1 MNKSLITKILIG
13 LVIVIIVIVIANI
26 VLTNIG
32 KDKEDDTLPE
42 IQEYM
47 TNTTGKIQKI
57 DNIIDLAQIQ
67 SCIQKYY
74 LNYFAMYGENTA
86 TDLSEGEYKVEDY
99 KNSTYKF
106 LSPKYISKAGI
117 TLENINSNLE
127 EIRDPDIEIYN
138 IYFAT
143 KYEGTSAYFVN
154 GIVRDSSTY
163 KAKDFNMI
171 VVIDDNN
178 QTYEIYMGDYLEN
191 SDFSALEEGQE
202 VNFDLPTSIE
212 NRGNNTYGAV
222 KYTYDDLSQD
232 KFDNIRGLLLRDVE
246 KAYELLTDD
255 AKANTFKS
263 VDELKQFINNNRK
276 DIFLLTYGGYVLKNN
291 DGNIIV
297 KMYDDGNEVSINV
310 HFNGFTNYRFE
321 IEGM

>member
-13 LVIVIIVIVIANI
+13 LVIGIVIIIIANI
-26 VLTNIG
+26 IITNMN
-32 KDKEDDTLPE
+32 KDREDEVLPE

-47 TNTTGKIQKI
+47 ANTTGKIQKI

-74 LNYFAMYGENTA
+74 LNYFAIYGENTA
-86 TDLSEGEYKVEDY
+86 TDLSYEEYNSQNY
-99 KNSTYKF
+99 KEAAYKF
-106 LSPKYISKAGI
+106 LSPKYIAKAGI
-117 TLENINSNLE
+117 TIENINSIPE

-143 KYEGTSAYFVN
+143 KYEGISAYFVN
-154 GIVRDSSTY
+154 GFVRDSNTY

-202 VNFDLPTSIE
+202 INFELPTSVE
-212 NRGNNTYGAV
+212 NRGENVYGTV

-232 KFDNIRGLLLRDVE
+232 KFDNIRGLLLRDSE
-246 KAYELLTDD
+246 KAYELLTDE
-255 AKANTFKS
+255 AKANTFKTI
-263 VDELKQFINNNRK
+263 DEFNQFINNNRK
-276 DIFLLTYGGYVLKNN
+276 EIFLLTYGGYVLKNN

-310 HFNGFTNYRFE
+310 HFNGFSNYTFS